1 MRRLVL
7 LIFWPRAA
15 WADLAARPTPPRRIV
30 FGLLLPFALAI
41 AAAHLVGWT
50 WLNAEWSATYGW
62 PMQPLYGRASLAV
75 IFGLALCGPV
85 VLAAVFAWLA
95 PWCGGRRDF
104 GASLAVATWGTM
116 PLLVTACSVFFM
128 PMIVLCLFAAV
139 LCFRLYAEGVCA
151 MLGVPREDGAD
162 LVIGTWLTMGA
173 AASLT
178 GLGLGLL

>member
-41 AAAHLVGWT
+41 AAAHFVGWT
-50 WLNAEWSATYGW
+50 WLNAGWSATYGW

-95 PWCGGRRDF
+95 PWCGGCRDF

-116 PLLVTACSVFFM
+116 PLLFTACSVFFM

-173 AASLT
+173 AASFT